1 MVVSHSLHIQR
12 AFSDALD
19 DYGLSP
25 IPAWTTGEAE
35 EILKRL
41 PISVVF
47 CSDELQNGGVNQLL
61 RRISEGSDKI
71 PFIVVSRTNDW
82 ERCRDFLQRGA
93 LDYVLYP
100 FGQFEIERVVQ
111 NALSLVELRGVQ
123 QQSTGFGRGPLIWA
137 Q

>member
-1 MVVSHSLHIQR
+1 MVVSHNLHIQR
-12 AFSDALD
+12 VFSDVLD
-19 DYGLSP
+19 DCGLSP
-25 IPAWTTGEAE
+25 IPARTTSEAE

-41 PISVVF
+41 PISLIF

-61 RRISEGSDKI
+61 QRISEASDKV
-71 PFIVVSRTNDW
+71 PFIVVSRINDW

-100 FGQFEIERVVQ
+100 SGRFEIERVVQ

-123 QQSTGFGRGPLIWA
+123 QQSTGLG
-137 Q
+137 